1 MMILKITKKIK
12 KPNNFTR
19 CCPQYFFPLAKK
31 LNQRYIKMIDEQG
44 FGAPL
49 KIQLTKT
56 LPPPALRN
64 VARCIKPEGILD
76 LKGEILDFYKLAPCV
91 IGDRNVDD
99 FAKPSLGFLNAIS

>member
-1 MMILKITKKIK
+1 MMVLEITKKIK

-19 CCPQYFFPLAKK
+19 CCPQYFSPLAKK
-31 LNQRYIKMIDEQG
+31 LNQHYIKMIDEQG
-44 FGAPL
+44 FGA
-49 KIQLTKT
+49 LTKT

-91 IGDRNVDD
+91 IGDRNVGD
-99 FAKPSLGFLNAIS
+99 FVKPSLGFF

>member
-1 MMILKITKKIK
+1 
-12 KPNNFTR
+12 
-19 CCPQYFFPLAKK
+19 
-31 LNQRYIKMIDEQG
+31 MIDEQG

-91 IGDRNVDD
+91 IGDRNVGD
-99 FAKPSLGFLNAIS
+99 FCQAFIRFF